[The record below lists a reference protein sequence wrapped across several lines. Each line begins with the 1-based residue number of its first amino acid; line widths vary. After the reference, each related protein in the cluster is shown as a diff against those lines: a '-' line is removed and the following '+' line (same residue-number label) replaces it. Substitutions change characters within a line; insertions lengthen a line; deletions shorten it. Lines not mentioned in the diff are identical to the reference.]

1 MCMSPTHSACA
12 LFSVYL
18 KFKFNFLYFHLLNL
32 RNLGMWLMDSGLW
45 LTGLWAWVF
54 NPFYFI
60 PSSDFCVSPIPTL
73 SFSQSRALSFI
84 SPEDKLLAFSRDRR
98 EGVLATLVENFV
110 GSECPENWLSSNFL
124 ILSCEHHIHFSWC
137 FLSLSPRR
145 GSARPTAHFSVV
157 QLSAPLCQNTW
168 PSSAGLHLPQTYW
181 HLFST
186 VGVLSLSPCRFAFAF
201 KFIWCHLSGVSEG
214 RKHRRLGSVHQV

>member
-1 MCMSPTHSACA
+1 MHVRY
-12 LFSVYL
+12 SV
-18 KFKFNFLYFHLLNL
+18 FIWNSNL
-32 RNLGMWLMDSGLW
+32 TSYISICWIWGTWVCGLW
-45 LTGLWAWVF
+45 ILASGWLGCGLEFSIHFTSSPLLTSAL
-54 NPFYFI
+54 
-60 PSSDFCVSPIPTL
+60 SPIPTL

-84 SPEDKLLAFSRDRR
+84 SLEDKLLAFSRDRR

-201 KFIWCHLSGVSEG
+201 KFIWGHLSGVSEG